1 MVISRAENGEPQTLG
16 ARLCYKRRQKGW
28 TQKELAER
36 AGTNQAVIQKIENGK
51 SLRPRNLDEIA
62 FALDVSP
69 AWLQYGS
76 EKIAGLQK
84 DAVELA
90 LAWSRL
96 AEPYR
101 SALREAVLK
110 IAAETKAR

>member
-1 MVISRAENGEPQTLG
+1 MAKSSNGEPDSLG

-62 FALDVSP
+62 LALDVSP

-76 EKIAGLQK
+76 EKIAGMQK
-84 DAVELA
+84 DSVELG

-96 AEPYR
+96 PEPYR
-101 SALREAVLK
+101 SSLRDCILA
-110 IAAETKAR
+110 IAKDSPSR